1 MSFILSCMHPLLSSL
16 QNTMSL
22 SVWSQHTVGVV
33 PAIGVVKEGKTRAG
47 EQHLMHSERRC
58 HVSQKVFACWK
69 SKWHNIPFCI
79 IIWEFPLEDAPGD
92 KKGSWRG
99 YHMTR
104 YMSVHRE
111 QSNYNF
117 RQLNNSKILH
127 AKHEVK
133 EKSSKQE
140 QETAVSLWRLK
151 CTFFTGYKFL
161 TCLSPGWNTK
171 KWLNFEMQNLLFLKF
186 LISRAMKICL
196 RKVNKNMKWDFSSRK
211 WSASAASGCSLGHP
225 SFYSHLSYLTCQTGD
240 SAACLSSPTSLR

>member
-1 MSFILSCMHPLLSSL
+1 MSFILSCMHPLFSSL

-33 PAIGVVKEGKTRAG
+33 LAIGVVKEGKTRAG
-47 EQHLMHSERRC
+47 ERHLMHSERRC

-69 SKWHNIPFCI
+69 CKWRNIPFCTI
-79 IIWEFPLEDAPGD
+79 IQEFPLENAPGD

-161 TCLSPGWNTK
+161 TCLSPG
-171 KWLNFEMQNLLFLKF
+171 
-186 LISRAMKICL
+186 
-196 RKVNKNMKWDFSSRK
+196 
-211 WSASAASGCSLGHP
+211 
-225 SFYSHLSYLTCQTGD
+225 
-240 SAACLSSPTSLR
+240 